1 MNIEKTIKALEKNNM
16 QVYFVA
22 DAAEAKAKVLS
33 LIPEGAT
40 VANGGSMTLVD
51 TGILDAVK
59 SGSYRYL
66 DRNMQGLSEK
76 EKSMRLGEIMTC
88 DYFLSSSNAITE
100 NGELYNVDGTSN
112 RVNALLYG
120 PKNVIIVAGVN
131 KIVPDLAS
139 AVRRVKEIA
148 APKNCR
154 RLNCNTYC
162 FHKGHCVSLDR
173 GGDMA
178 DGCDSDSR
186 ICCNYTVMASQRLH
200 DRVKIVLVNEE
211 LGS

>member
-16 QVYFVA
+16 QVHFVA

-131 KIVPDLAS
+131 KILPDLAS
-139 AVRRVKEIA
+139 PVRRVKEIA

-211 LGS
+211 LGY

>member
-162 FHKGHCVSLDR
+162 FHKGYCVSLDR

-211 LGS
+211 LGY

>member
-200 DRVKIVLVNEE
+200 DRVKIVLVNEK
-211 LGS
+211 LGY

>member
-1 MNIEKTIKALEKNNM
+1 MNIEKTIMELEKHHM

-22 DAAEAKAKVLS
+22 NAAEAKEKVLS
-33 LIPEGAT
+33 LIPAGAT

-51 TGILDAVK
+51 SGILDAVK
-59 SGSYRYL
+59 SGEYRYL
-66 DRNMQGLSEK
+66 DRNMQGLSED
-76 EKSMRLGEIMTC
+76 EKNMRLGKIMTC

-120 PKNVIIVAGVN
+120 PKNVIIVAGIN
-131 KIVPDLAS
+131 KIVPDLEA

-148 APKNCR
+148 APKNCK

-178 DGCDSDSR
+178 DGCDSDAR

-200 DRVKIVLVNEE
+200 DRVKVILVNEE
-211 LGS
+211 LGY

>member
-40 VANGGSMTLVD
+40 VAIGGSMTLVD

-211 LGS
+211 LGY

>member
-148 APKNCR
+148 APKNCS

-200 DRVKIVLVNEE
+200 DRVKIVLVNEK
-211 LGS
+211 LGY

>member
-66 DRNMQGLSEK
+66 DRNLQGLSEK

-211 LGS
+211 LGY

>member
-40 VANGGSMTLVD
+40 VANGGSMTLAD

-211 LGS
+211 LGY

>member
-1 MNIEKTIKALEKNNM
+1 MNIEKTIMELEKHHM

-22 DAAEAKAKVLS
+22 NAAEAKEKVLS
-33 LIPEGAT
+33 LIPAGAT

-51 TGILDAVK
+51 SGIIDAVK
-59 SGSYRYL
+59 SGEYRYL
-66 DRNMQGLSEK
+66 DRNMQWLSED
-76 EKSMRLGEIMTC
+76 EKNMRLGEIMTC

-120 PKNVIIVAGVN
+120 PKNVIIVAGIN
-131 KIVPDLAS
+131 KIVSDIEA

-148 APKNCR
+148 APKNCK

-178 DGCDSDSR
+178 DGCDSDAR

-200 DRVKIVLVNEE
+200 DRVKVILVNEE
-211 LGS
+211 LGY

>member
-1 MNIEKTIKALEKNNM
+1 M
-16 QVYFVA
+16 
-22 DAAEAKAKVLS
+22 LS
-33 LIPEGAT
+33 LIPAGAT
-40 VANGGSMTLVD
+40 VANGGSMTLFD
-51 TGILDAVK
+51 SGIIDAVK
-59 SGSYRYL
+59 SGDYRYL
-66 DRNMQGLSEK
+66 DRNMQGLSEV
-76 EKSMRLGEIMTC
+76 EKNRRLGEIMTC

-120 PKNVIIVAGVN
+120 PKNVIIVAGIN
-131 KIVPDLAS
+131 KIVPDLEA

-148 APKNCR
+148 APKNCK

-178 DGCDSDSR
+178 DGCDSDAR

-200 DRVKIVLVNEE
+200 DRVKVILVNEE
-211 LGS
+211 LGY

>member
-1 MNIEKTIKALEKNNM
+1 MNIEKTIMELEKHHM

-22 DAAEAKAKVLS
+22 NAAEAKEKVLS
-33 LIPEGAT
+33 LIPAGAT
-40 VANGGSMTLVD
+40 VANGGSMTLVNS
-51 TGILDAVK
+51 GILDAVK
-59 SGSYRYL
+59 SGEYRYL
-66 DRNMQGLSEK
+66 DRNMQGLSED
-76 EKSMRLGEIMTC
+76 EKNMRLGEIMTC

-100 NGELYNVDGTSN
+100 SGELYNVDGTSN

-120 PKNVIIVAGVN
+120 PKNVIIVVGIN
-131 KIVPDLAS
+131 KIVPDLEA

-148 APKNCR
+148 APKNCK

-162 FHKGHCVSLDR
+162 IHKGHCVSLDR

-178 DGCDSDSR
+178 DGCDSNAR

-200 DRVKIVLVNEE
+200 DRVKVILVNEE
-211 LGS
+211 LGY

>member
-148 APKNCR
+148 APTNCR

-200 DRVKIVLVNEE
+200 DRVKIVLVNEK
-211 LGS
+211 LGY

>member
-1 MNIEKTIKALEKNNM
+1 MNIEKTIKALEKHHM

-22 DAAEAKAKVLS
+22 DAAEARETVLS
-33 LIPEGAT
+33 LILEGAT

-66 DRNMQGLSEK
+66 DRNMQGLSEE

-162 FHKGHCVSLDR
+162 FHKGYCVSLDR

-211 LGS
+211 LGY

>member
-1 MNIEKTIKALEKNNM
+1 MNIEKTIMELEKHHM

-22 DAAEAKAKVLS
+22 NAAEAKEKVLS
-33 LIPEGAT
+33 LIPAGAT
-40 VANGGSMTLVD
+40 VANGGSMTLVNS
-51 TGILDAVK
+51 GILDAVK
-59 SGSYRYL
+59 SGEYRYL
-66 DRNMQGLSEK
+66 DRNMQGLSED
-76 EKSMRLGEIMTC
+76 EKNMRLGEIMTC

-100 NGELYNVDGTSN
+100 SGELYNVDGTSN

-120 PKNVIIVAGVN
+120 PKNVIIVARIN
-131 KIVPDLAS
+131 KIVPDLEA

-148 APKNCR
+148 APKNCK

-162 FHKGHCVSLDR
+162 IHKGHCVSLDR

-178 DGCDSDSR
+178 DGCDSNAR

-200 DRVKIVLVNEE
+200 DRVKVILVNEE
-211 LGS
+211 LGY

>member
-1 MNIEKTIKALEKNNM
+1 MNIEKTIMELEKHHM

-22 DAAEAKAKVLS
+22 NAAEAKEKVLS
-33 LIPEGAT
+33 LIPAGAT

-51 TGILDAVK
+51 SGIIDAVK
-59 SGSYRYL
+59 SGEYRYIE
-66 DRNMQGLSEK
+66 GLSED

-120 PKNVIIVAGVN
+120 PKNVIIVAGIN
-131 KIVPDLAS
+131 KIVPDLEA

-148 APKNCR
+148 APKNCK

-178 DGCDSDSR
+178 DGCDSDAR

-200 DRVKIVLVNEE
+200 DRVKVILVNEE
-211 LGS
+211 LGY

>member
-66 DRNMQGLSEK
+66 DRNLQGLSEK

-200 DRVKIVLVNEE
+200 DRVKIVLVNEK
-211 LGS
+211 LGY

>member
-1 MNIEKTIKALEKNNM
+1 MNIEKTITELEKHHM
-16 QVYFVA
+16 QVYFA
-22 DAAEAKAKVLS
+22 ANAAEAKEKVLS
-33 LIPEGAT
+33 LIPAGAT

-51 TGILDAVK
+51 SGIIDAVK
-59 SGSYRYL
+59 SGENRYL
-66 DRNMQGLSEK
+66 DRNMQGLSED
-76 EKSMRLGEIMTC
+76 EKNMRLGEIMTC

-100 NGELYNVDGTSN
+100 SGELYNVDGTSN

-120 PKNVIIVAGVN
+120 PKNVIIVAGIN
-131 KIVPDLAS
+131 KIVPDLEA

-148 APKNCR
+148 APKNCK

-178 DGCDSDSR
+178 DGCDSDAR

-200 DRVKIVLVNEE
+200 DRVKVILVNEE
-211 LGS
+211 LGY

>member
-1 MNIEKTIKALEKNNM
+1 MELEKHHM

-22 DAAEAKAKVLS
+22 NAAEAKEKVLS
-33 LIPEGAT
+33 LIPAGAT
-40 VANGGSMTLVD
+40 VANGGSMTLVNS
-51 TGILDAVK
+51 GILDAVK
-59 SGSYRYL
+59 SGEYRYL
-66 DRNMQGLSEK
+66 DRNMQGLSED
-76 EKSMRLGEIMTC
+76 EKNMRLGEIMTC

-100 NGELYNVDGTSN
+100 SGELYNVDGTSN

-120 PKNVIIVAGVN
+120 PKNVIIVAGIN
-131 KIVPDLAS
+131 KIVPDLEA

-148 APKNCR
+148 APKNCK

-162 FHKGHCVSLDR
+162 IHKGHCVSLDR

-178 DGCDSDSR
+178 DGCDSNAR

-200 DRVKIVLVNEE
+200 DRVKVILVNEE
-211 LGS
+211 LGY

>member
-1 MNIEKTIKALEKNNM
+1 MNIEKTITELEKHHM

-22 DAAEAKAKVLS
+22 NAAEAKEKVLS
-33 LIPEGAT
+33 LIPAGAT
-40 VANGGSMTLVD
+40 VANGGSMTLAD
-51 TGILDAVK
+51 SGILDAVK
-59 SGSYRYL
+59 SGEYRYL
-66 DRNMQGLSEK
+66 DRNMHGLSED
-76 EKSMRLGEIMTC
+76 EKNMRLGEIMTC

-100 NGELYNVDGTSN
+100 SGELYNVDGTSN

-120 PKNVIIVAGVN
+120 PKNVIIVAGIN
-131 KIVPDLAS
+131 KIVPDLEA

-148 APKNCR
+148 APKNCK

-162 FHKGHCVSLDR
+162 FHKGHYVSLDR

-178 DGCDSDSR
+178 DGCDSDAR

-200 DRVKIVLVNEE
+200 DRVKVILVNEE
-211 LGS
+211 LGY

>member
-154 RLNCNTYC
+154 RLNCITYC

-211 LGS
+211 LGY

>member
-1 MNIEKTIKALEKNNM
+1 MNIEKTIKALEHNHM
-16 QVYFVA
+16 QVYFVSN
-22 DAAEAKAKVLS
+22 AAEAKEKVLS

-51 TGILDAVK
+51 SGILDAVQNN
-59 SGSYRYL
+59 SYKYL
-66 DRNMQGLSEK
+66 DRNMQGLSEEEADK
-76 EKSMRLGEIMTC
+76 RLGEIMTC

-100 NGELYNVDGTSN
+100 NGELYNVDGRSN

-120 PKNVIIVAGVN
+120 PKNVIIVAGIN
-131 KIVPDLAS
+131 KIVPDLDA

-162 FHKGHCVSLDR
+162 FHKGHCVSLER
-173 GGDMA
+173 SGDMT
-178 DGCDSDSR
+178 DGCDSDAR
-186 ICCNYTVMASQRLH
+186 ICCSYTVMASQRQH
-200 DRVKIVLVNEE
+200 GRVKVILVNEE
-211 LGS
+211 LGY

>member
-1 MNIEKTIKALEKNNM
+1 MNIEKTIMELEKHHM

-22 DAAEAKAKVLS
+22 NAAEAKEKVLS
-33 LIPEGAT
+33 LIPAGAT

-51 TGILDAVK
+51 SGIIDAVK
-59 SGSYRYL
+59 SGEYRYL
-66 DRNMQGLSEK
+66 DRNMQWLSED
-76 EKSMRLGEIMTC
+76 EKNMRLGEIMTC

-120 PKNVIIVAGVN
+120 PKNVIIVAGIN
-131 KIVPDLAS
+131 KIVPDLEA

-148 APKNCR
+148 APKNCK

-162 FHKGHCVSLDR
+162 IHKGHCVSLDR

-178 DGCDSDSR
+178 DGCDSNAR

-200 DRVKIVLVNEE
+200 DRVKVILVNEE
-211 LGS
+211 LGY